1 MPYVTLINF
10 IFGSLFAV
18 AGLLASHF
26 IFFAIVGVFAKK
38 KFPHTEKKLKY
49 GIIIPTRNETKVVGN
64 LIDSIRKNRYPQDKL
79 DIFVIAHN
87 CEDDTAD
94 VARAK
99 GAKVYEYNNPNECT
113 KGYALKHLFERI
125 EEDYGTASYDGFFIL
140 DADNILAVDYIDKM
154 NDAFVAYDQ
163 KGVITSFRNSKNFGK
178 NIVSAMYGLYFLY
191 GCRLEARGRSVLG
204 CSTRVSGTGF
214 LFNSATVK
222 NGWNYLTLTEDW
234 EFTADKLLENT
245 KIYYCDEAM
254 FYDEQP
260 TSFKVMWTQRIRWA
274 KGHLLVFQTRFL
286 KLLKS
291 LFTSSKRGG
300 TKYKASTYDILV
312 NITPVGIVGTGL
324 ALMQILALCFSPL
337 FGYNL
342 WDVILGY
349 LSGYGISF
357 LTTILT
363 LICTSIILC
372 MLEIKRLPRLN
383 PITMLIAIIL
393 WPVFVLLAA
402 PFDVIALFSKN
413 LVWKAIPHDDTTD
426 FDEIHG
432 VLDNVSTEEAIEV
445 SESVEVSADVLDE
458 IKE

>member
-1 MPYVTLINF
+1 MEYVALVNL
-10 IFGSLFAV
+10 IFGSLFVV

-26 IFFAIVGVFAKK
+26 VFYALVGVFAKK
-38 KFPHTEKKLKY
+38 RFPHTEEKLRY

-64 LIDSIRKNRYPQDKL
+64 LIDSIHKNSYPQEKL
-79 DIFVIAHN
+79 DVFVIAHN
-87 CEDDTAD
+87 CDDDTAD

-99 GAKVYEYNNPNECT
+99 GVKVYEYNNPNERT
-113 KGYALKHLFERI
+113 KGYALKYLFEKI

-140 DADNILAVDYIDKM
+140 DADNILAVDYFDKM
-154 NDAFVAYDQ
+154 NDAFVATG
-163 KGVITSFRNSKNFGK
+163 KKSVVTSFRNSKNFGK
-178 NIVSAMYGLYFLY
+178 NVISAMYGLYFLY
-191 GCRLEARGRSVLG
+191 GCRLEARGRSVMG

-214 LFNSATVK
+214 VFDSATVK

-260 TSFKVMWTQRIRWA
+260 TGFKVMWTQRIRWA
-274 KGHLLVFQTRFL
+274 KGHLLVFQTRFF

-291 LFTSSKRGG
+291 FFTPTSRGG
-300 TKYKASTYDILV
+300 TSHKGSTYDILI
-312 NITPVGIVGTGL
+312 NICPVGLIGFLFAFFQV
-324 ALMQILALCFSPL
+324 LALCFSPF

-342 WDVILGY
+342 IEVLIGY
-349 LSGYGISF
+349 LWGYGIS
-357 LTTILT
+357 LLATIIT
-363 LICTSIILC
+363 LIFASMFLC
-372 MLEIKRLPRLN
+372 LLEAKRLPRVN
-383 PITMLIAIIL
+383 PIVMLVAIIL

-413 LVWKAIPHDDTTD
+413 LVWKAIPHEDTTD

-432 VLDNVSTEEAIEV
+432 LAAEAFDDSTEEPELPEA
-445 SESVEVSADVLDE
+445 
-458 IKE
+458 